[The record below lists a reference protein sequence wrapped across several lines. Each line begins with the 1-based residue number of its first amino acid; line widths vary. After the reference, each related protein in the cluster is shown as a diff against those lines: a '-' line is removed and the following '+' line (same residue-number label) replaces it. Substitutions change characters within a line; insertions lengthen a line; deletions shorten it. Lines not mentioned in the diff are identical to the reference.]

1 MSHKDASAK
10 QTQDDRDHFNHFDAP
25 VLHYWA
31 GLIAHA
37 GFKIVSSAR
46 RNGFVPTPP
55 PSTGRTN
62 HASPVFP
69 ILRRLDR
76 RPISLFRATI
86 FQLNWSRIFA
96 FRWAWLGYPAVS
108 PRRSGQWPRA
118 SAPVQRNICPQHI
131 HSFERRNPPSFPDAC
146 CARIH
151 RLARVFNSGAPR
163 AAGSDE
169 TIFAPRR
176 SCFRLPAKAAGNRPR
191 AASAPWSNNEV
202 RSCSRS

>member
-55 PSTGRTN
+55 PSTGPDQPRQ
-62 HASPVFP
+62 PVFP

-76 RPISLFRATI
+76 RPISLFRVAI
-86 FQLNWSRIFA
+86 FQTQLEQDLCLSLGLARLSRRIA
-96 FRWAWLGYPAVS
+96 KTVGAVASGFRAGAAEHLSAAYPQLRAQES
-108 PRRSGQWPRA
+108 TQFPRRLLRTNSQA
-118 SAPVQRNICPQHI
+118 SQSFQQR
-131 HSFERRNPPSFPDAC
+131 R
-146 CARIH
+146 
-151 RLARVFNSGAPR
+151 PR

-176 SCFRLPAKAAGNRPR
+176 SRFRRPAKAAGNRPR
-191 AASAPWSNNEV
+191 AASATWSNNEV